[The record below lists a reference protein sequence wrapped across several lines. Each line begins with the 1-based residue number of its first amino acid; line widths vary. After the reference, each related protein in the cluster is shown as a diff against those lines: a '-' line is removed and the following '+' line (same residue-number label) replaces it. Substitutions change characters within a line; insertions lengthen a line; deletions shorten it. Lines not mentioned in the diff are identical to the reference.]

1 MRATTTPEDHLKALG
16 VWYGPGHVA
25 PPEPEPE
32 PEIEVEPEPEPEPAK
47 EPAFDASAY
56 APPMPPVFPRRIIA
70 EVAAAHGMKPK
81 DILGRRRSKPFVT
94 ARHAVICALAD
105 NTGLSLA
112 GIGRLINK
120 DHTTVLHAL
129 RKAGRL

>member
-1 MRATTTPEDHLKALG
+1 MLTNTTPEEYLKSKG
-16 VWYGPGHVA
+16 VWYGPGRVPPREPVA
-25 PPEPEPE
+25 EPDPVPEPEPE
-32 PEIEVEPEPEPEPAK
+32 PVK
-47 EPAFDASAY
+47 EPAFDVAAY
-56 APPMPPVFPRRIIA
+56 APPIPSTFPRRIVA

-81 DILGRRRSKPFVT
+81 DILGARRSRPFVT